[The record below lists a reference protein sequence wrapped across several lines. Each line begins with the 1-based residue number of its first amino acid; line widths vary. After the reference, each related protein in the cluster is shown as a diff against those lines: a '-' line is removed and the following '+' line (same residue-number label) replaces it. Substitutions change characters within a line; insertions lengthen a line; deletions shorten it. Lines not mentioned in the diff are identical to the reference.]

1 MGPFGFEKKKK
12 IVTKV
17 ASCNL
22 FLSLCLSLSSFY
34 FILLHLNIVRA
45 ITLVCAK
52 DSVYQSIN
60 TLLFPLNNP
69 FFTPSLSL
77 SLPLFLLLLLL
88 LFFIFFLFFENLFLS
103 SSPSTHYK
111 HSINTDL
118 RQPIT
123 DLH

>member
-1 MGPFGFEKKKK
+1 MFNLFFNEEWDHLVLKKKK
-12 IVTKV
+12 KYLQKLPV
-17 ASCNL
+17 ATC
-22 FLSLCLSLSSFY
+22 FSLSSFY

-77 SLPLFLLLLLL
+77 SSPLFLLLL
-88 LFFIFFLFFENLFLS
+88 FFFFF
-103 SSPSTHYK
+103 
-111 HSINTDL
+111 
-118 RQPIT
+118 
-123 DLH
+123 